1 MESPILGWDE
11 NRCTYK
17 LKVILRVY
25 FTSFMKAIWRNW
37 REVGPIHKTILQ
49 RRAVFKLRGK
59 NLRHSLQILS
69 PNFIYYSYFSF
80 NRITLYNVW
89 NIHNLKSFDKKWK
102 KNSVHV
108 RKLPRLRQPEKVDV
122 NNIVA
127 FHDLFLYSVACI
139 SLKGD
144 INNT

>member
-1 MESPILGWDE
+1 MESQILGWDK

-49 RRAVFKLRGK
+49 RRAAFKLRGK

-69 PNFIYYSYFSF
+69 PYFIYYGYFSF

-89 NIHNLKSFDKKWK
+89 NIRNLKSFDKKRK
-102 KNSVHV
+102 FSV
-108 RKLPRLRQPEKVDV
+108 RKPPRLRQPEKVDV